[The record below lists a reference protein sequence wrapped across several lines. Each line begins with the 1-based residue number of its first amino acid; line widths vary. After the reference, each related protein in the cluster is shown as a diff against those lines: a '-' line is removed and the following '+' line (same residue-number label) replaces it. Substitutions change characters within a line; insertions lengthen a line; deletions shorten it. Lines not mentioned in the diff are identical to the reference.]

1 MRRQAAVV
9 LTGTALLSG
18 LLSGCAGEGN
28 SGDPLQ
34 VAATLEPAGPAVS
47 PEQPG
52 SPAGTVV
59 PLGRATAVAVVG
71 DRVAVAVAEPPSV
84 LLYPL
89 DAVAAT
95 APRVVPLPGVAE
107 RLTAVGD
114 AVEAP
119 GPGSGGVVTVRPD
132 GSTTRREVDGGP
144 VDVAVVAGRTVVARR
159 DAKLV
164 GVDDRVVTGVS
175 SPDRVVAAGAD
186 AVVLDRPRSAVFDVV
201 LDGEGGPS
209 LGAGLRAGDGAT
221 SAVGDR
227 FGRVLVVDTRGGEL
241 MAFSVR
247 PLIMRQRFPVPGAP
261 YGMAYDGTRDLVWIT
276 LTAVNEV
283 VAFDVAGGEPVER
296 FRFPTVRQ
304 PDSVAVDPG
313 SGRVFVA
320 SGDGQGMQVIG
331 I

>member
-1 MRRQAAVV
+1 MRRLAAAV

-18 LLSGCAGEGN
+18 CASEQN

-34 VAATLEPAGPAVS
+34 IAATLEPARPAVS
-47 PEQPG
+47 PQQ
-52 SPAGTVV
+52 SQTPAGAVL
-59 PLGRATAVAVVG
+59 PLADATAVAVVG
-71 DRVAVAVAEPPSV
+71 GRVAVAVAEPPSV

-89 DAVAAT
+89 DTLAS
-95 APRVVPLPGVAE
+95 PLVVPLPGVAE
-107 RLTAVGD
+107 RLTPVGD

-119 GPGSGGVVTVRPD
+119 VPGSGVVVTVRAD
-132 GSTTRREVDGGP
+132 GSTAERRVDGGP
-144 VDVAVVAGRTVVARR
+144 VDVAVVDGRTVVARR

-164 GVDDRVVTGVS
+164 GVDDKVVTGVS
-175 SPDRVVAAGAD
+175 SPDQVVAAGSG
-186 AVVLDRPRSAVFDVV
+186 AVVLDRPRSAVFDVE
-201 LDGEGGPS
+201 LDGPEGPR

-221 SAVGDR
+221 TAVADR

-276 LTAVNEV
+276 LTELNQV

-296 FRFPTVRQ
+296 FRFATVRQ
-304 PDSVAVDPG
+304 PDAVAVDPG

-320 SGDGQGMQVIG
+320 SGNGQGMQVIG